1 VTAAAPSKTPVAAKY
16 LAMRAPRSR
25 SDWASEISMLC
36 ARYLFELPLTPSLA
50 LRVPGVDGVVRIG
63 AGTPGAAM
71 GFDGDEWRALVTA
84 TEADR
89 VWPGDFVDLCRRKGG
104 EPTYRVGL
112 VDALAGGQPDPAER
126 WGVSRVLSRWG
137 VELLAVDLTS

>member
-1 VTAAAPSKTPVAAKY
+1 VSNPESLDATPAG
-16 LAMRAPRSR
+16 
-25 SDWASEISMLC
+25 E
-36 ARYLFELPLTPSLA
+36 
-50 LRVPGVDGVVRIG
+50 RVGVCRH
-63 AGTPGAAM
+63 
-71 GFDGDEWRALVTA
+71 
-84 TEADR
+84 
-89 VWPGDFVDLCRRKGG
+89 GDFVDLCRRKGG